1 MTGLCV
7 SKDVII
13 GVGVLAA
20 GVDVGF
26 CCTLTDKDR
35 WSMSAPLA
43 KGAQPRAGERTLDKR
58 GGSAGKTSRV
68 FCVLRGRLRWM
79 NKWQKM
85 TDLGGV

>member
-13 GVGVLAA
+13 GVCVLAA

-58 GGSAGKTSRV
+58 GGSEGKTSRV
-68 FCVLRGRLRWM
+68 FCVLGGRQRWM
-79 NKWQKM
+79 NKWRKM
-85 TDLGGV
+85 VDLGRV